1 MTYTITNILNNSA
14 LTAVDSS
21 GKEYVFIGRGISFGK
36 HAKDYVDESKIER
49 QFGHSDD
56 NRLNHHIVE
65 LIDEIPDNYFD
76 MANVAIR
83 YASKKLQIQ
92 FSAST
97 YVGMADHINS
107 AIERYQEDINLTFSF
122 LTEVNTFYP
131 SEYKVAEWIVDFINA
146 QLDVDL
152 PEDEVGFIAMHLINA
167 NGDDFQKLSQ
177 VKKVLEITAYVSNK
191 VLELLPG
198 IDKQTLEYSR
208 FLIHL
213 KYFSIRYLAD
223 KQYNEVEVNIS
234 LKSDKTLVLNQ
245 VIEEVS
251 QVLKD
256 KYGQHLNKYEKS
268 YLLLHL
274 NRIIK

>member
-1 MTYTITNILNNSA
+1 M
-14 LTAVDSS
+14 
-21 GKEYVFIGRGISFGK
+21 
-36 HAKDYVDESKIER
+36 
-49 QFGHSDD
+49 
-56 NRLNHHIVE
+56 
-65 LIDEIPDNYFD
+65 
-76 MANVAIR
+76 
-83 YASKKLQIQ
+83 
-92 FSAST
+92 
-97 YVGMADHINS
+97 
-107 AIERYQEDINLTFSF
+107 
-122 LTEVNTFYP
+122 
-131 SEYKVAEWIVDFINA
+131 
-146 QLDVDL
+146 
-152 PEDEVGFIAMHLINA
+152 
-167 NGDDFQKLSQ
+167 
-177 VKKVLEITAYVSNK
+177 EITAYVSNK

-223 KQYNEVEVNIS
+223 KQYNEDEVNIS